1 MVEKQ
6 LRWFERVVVWRWWII
21 GAVGVFILLFE
32 IVESIEHPQVDFYH
46 IIEILLFYSLLVLIG
61 LLFGRLYRSMKA
73 QFQTTKLLE
82 TKHQVSLQ
90 FAHALDWDELT
101 ENILQNFASIIQP
114 TCAYL
119 LVHDPA
125 CSAFGQVAELKL
137 DNQDCSAVMRNL
149 PADSCMNCTLKGP
162 TRISALKHCEIHSGE
177 PASNAYDSYCLPL
190 EYGNSLV
197 AVIHYHLPTGT
208 VPSENQ
214 VELMNSIGFEMA
226 ISLVMAQQRKIV
238 ADIKM
243 VEAALAERRS
253 FSRDLHDTLG
263 QNLAFLRMKL
273 DHFATNGALQSTE
286 DSRAE
291 LVEMRSIADESLA
304 LVRGMLTVLKPDAQG
319 HLEKLICDYSQIVA
333 NPENI
338 LIDIQCEGKPRQI
351 DSQIEN
357 QILYI
362 YREALNNIVRHAQA
376 SQVEVVLNWSERDL
390 MINIHDNG
398 NGFNPQQV
406 DSASHFG
413 LTIMKERTEMLKGK
427 FELDTASNTG
437 TWIKIWLPI

>member
-1 MVEKQ
+1 
-6 LRWFERVVVWRWWII
+6 
-21 GAVGVFILLFE
+21 
-32 IVESIEHPQVDFYH
+32 
-46 IIEILLFYSLLVLIG
+46 
-61 LLFGRLYRSMKA
+61 
-73 QFQTTKLLE
+73 
-82 TKHQVSLQ
+82 
-90 FAHALDWDELT
+90 
-101 ENILQNFASIIQP
+101 
-114 TCAYL
+114 
-119 LVHDPA
+119 
-125 CSAFGQVAELKL
+125 
-137 DNQDCSAVMRNL
+137 
-149 PADSCMNCTLKGP
+149 
-162 TRISALKHCEIHSGE
+162 
-177 PASNAYDSYCLPL
+177 
-190 EYGNSLV
+190 
-197 AVIHYHLPTGT
+197 
-208 VPSENQ
+208 
-214 VELMNSIGFEMA
+214 
-226 ISLVMAQQRKIV
+226 V

-333 NPENI
+333 SRENI